1 MLIIIGSKNNA
12 IVSNISSQK
21 HHNWSTSQ
29 PSDKH
34 TKKNVEETKS
44 KSKVLKPLITET
56 RSVKIPKKVSHK
68 KVVTSQGLSVS
79 NDSMLADE
87 ALPNIL
93 SGLEPE
99 VSMMDYAWNE
109 DKIEIDFKTG
119 KSILHIIIL
128 LQKSM
133 NIFLA

>member
-1 MLIIIGSKNNA
+1 MNVKPSKSNKA

-21 HHNWSTSQ
+21 HNDWSTSQ
-29 PSDKH
+29 PSHKH

-44 KSKVLKPLITET
+44 KSKVLKPLITEA
-56 RSVKIPKKVSHK
+56 RSVKIPKKVSHTR
-68 KVVTSQGLSVS
+68 VVTNQGLSIS

-93 SGLEPE
+93 SGLEPAI
-99 VSMMDYAWNE
+99 SMMDYAWNE

-119 KSILHIIIL
+119 KRILHI
-128 LQKSM
+128 KYFFESP
-133 NIFLA
+133 

>member
-1 MLIIIGSKNNA
+1 M
-12 IVSNISSQK
+12 
-21 HHNWSTSQ
+21 
-29 PSDKH
+29 
-34 TKKNVEETKS
+34 
-44 KSKVLKPLITET
+44 
-56 RSVKIPKKVSHK
+56 
-68 KVVTSQGLSVS
+68 S

-119 KSILHIIIL
+119 KSILHIIIF

-133 NIFLA
+133 NISQTFI